1 MNRQGIY
8 LYGFARPGTAAALP
22 TGLIGVEEGEPFT
35 VVALGEGVEAVVSRV
50 DAAAFEAATADTPD
64 PQWIVPRALRHEGV
78 VEAMLACSP
87 VLPVQFGS
95 VFSTDEALGARVSPH
110 GQRIAEFLDHIA
122 NKQEWAMRAYID
134 IEAAVGRLI
143 ETDTELA
150 RRYRALPEAP
160 GMRYFQEKKLRED
173 ARQAARRASR
183 AEAIAVAEALQ
194 ARAAGICTRPLR
206 AAETT
211 GREMVLHLA
220 CLLPVNAVEAA
231 LGDAA
236 RASASAGGLL
246 VLEPTGPWPP
256 FNFCPGLEPGDAP

>member
-22 TGLIGVEEGEPFT
+22 PELPGVEEGEPFT

-64 PQWIVPRALRHEGV
+64 PQWIVPRALRHEQV
-78 VEAMLACSP
+78 VEAMLARSP
-87 VLPVQFGS
+87 VLPVRFGS
-95 VFSTDEALGARVSPH
+95 VFSTDEALSARVSPH
-110 GQRIAEFLDHIA
+110 GPRIAQFLDHIA
-122 NKQEWAMRAYID
+122 DKQEWALRAYLD
-134 IEAAVGRLI
+134 IEAAAERLI

-160 GMRYFQEKKLRED
+160 GVRYFQEKKLRED
-173 ARQAARRASR
+173 ARQAARKIAR
-183 AEAIAVAEALQ
+183 AEALAVAEAIQ
-194 ARAAGICTRPLR
+194 ARAAGICARPLR
-206 AAETT
+206 ATEA

-220 CLLPVNAVEAA
+220 CLLPVDAVEAA
-231 LGDAA
+231 LNGAA
-236 RASASAGGLL
+236 QASADAGGLL
-246 VLEPTGPWPP
+246 TLEPTGPWPP